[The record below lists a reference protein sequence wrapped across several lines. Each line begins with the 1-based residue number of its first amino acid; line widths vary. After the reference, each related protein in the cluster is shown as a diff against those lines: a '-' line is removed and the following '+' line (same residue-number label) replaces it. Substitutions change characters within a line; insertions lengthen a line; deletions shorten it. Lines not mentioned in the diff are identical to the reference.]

1 MHTRLVRCRGAA
13 WFSPLRYYTM
23 HRRTVRFDAASTVWT
38 WKPFLSVLQVFTINF
53 TVYTMYTQIKR
64 HVNWRVFC
72 GPRPTNHWKLTHAVN
87 ILINDSRMFMHDFT
101 FIHLVFL
108 RYMHGAQSLRFALQ
122 YSNDCFPPPR
132 WHRETWDI
140 SPISVWNAVITWDG
154 LYRLLHED
162 VVQRRRVERRRRWE
176 RREKEKSSQWF
187 VFWSQLVI
195 FLHYKLAIIMY
206 TVDPAHNLIDTNRFL
221 SDIM

>member
-1 MHTRLVRCRGAA
+1 
-13 WFSPLRYYTM
+13 M

-64 HVNWRVFC
+64 LVNWRVFC
-72 GPRPTNHWKLTHAVN
+72 GPHPTNHWKLTHAVN

-122 YSNDCFPPPR
+122 YSNDCSPPPLTPWNVRYKPHFCMKCCNNVR
-132 WHRETWDI
+132 WIIPFVTW
-140 SPISVWNAVITWDG
+140 
-154 LYRLLHED
+154 
-162 VVQRRRVERRRRWE
+162 RRRRA
-176 RREKEKSSQWF
+176 KKSRA
-187 VFWSQLVI
+187 
-195 FLHYKLAIIMY
+195 KTKM
-206 TVDPAHNLIDTNRFL
+206 RKKRKRKK
-221 SDIM
+221 